1 MNPSIFFLSSKQS
14 DLFIKATI
22 KRKQYVEGIKR
33 HLDSDSIKSA
43 TGLTT
48 LVGLSDVWVD
58 EEPDRTAPHHLIS
71 YNESYQRIWGDAPL
85 YGNVLIILSQKA
97 WDALPAE
104 KRLTDARVAELNLK
118 V

>member
-14 DLFIKATI
+14 SIFLDANI
-22 KRKQYVEGIKR
+22 KRKQYVEGVKR
-33 HLDSDSIKSA
+33 YLDPESIKSA
-43 TGLTT
+43 TGLST

-58 EEPDRTAPHHLIS
+58 EEPDRTAPHHLIA
-71 YNESYQRIWGDAPL
+71 YTKSYQRTWGDAPL

-97 WDALPAE
+97 WEALPAE